1 MNAAYLNPVAGRR
14 TLILMAGIM
23 WISVGTML
31 VSLAAGW
38 LSVLPLKTG
47 ITFFS
52 AGFLLS
58 LPIHHFG
65 FLKIVTKNLK
75 RLLPVKGKKSIFY
88 FMSLKSYL
96 IIPVM
101 ITMGY
106 CMRHSGIPK
115 QYVAVIYTGIGMAL
129 FLSGIRYIRFFLL
142 IVLEKETGMLV

>member
-1 MNAAYLNPVAGRR
+1 MNTAYLNPVAGRR

-23 WISVGTML
+23 WICVGVML
-31 VSLAAGW
+31 VTLAAGW
-38 LSVLPLKTG
+38 LCALPLRTG
-47 ITFFS
+47 IAFFS
-52 AGFLLS
+52 AGILLAM
-58 LPIHHFG
+58 PIHHFG
-65 FLKIVTKNLK
+65 FLRIVTKNLK
-75 RLLPVKGKKSIFY
+75 RLLPVTGKKSIFY
-88 FMSLKSYL
+88 FMSWKSYL

-106 CMRHSGIPK
+106 CIRHSGIPK